1 VRHCHHST
9 SLIIEGSALARNGY
23 GRPSPDPFADEDLA
37 LVAFPGSA
45 PDEDGYVAALDPAQP
60 SLLVIV
66 LSAACGIAG
75 GVVALYLCYIVLDVS
90 VQLTAFAVAVGLCL
104 GLGLAGAGFSA
115 LTGNR
120 AALKN
125 IVFSCALI
133 TVTALFLGV
142 CMLVGAVAALLLIR
156 PVG

>member
-1 VRHCHHST
+1 M
-9 SLIIEGSALARNGY
+9 ARNGY

-37 LVAFPGSA
+37 MVASPGFT
-45 PDEDGYVAALDPAQP
+45 PEEDEYVAALDPAQP
-60 SLLVIV
+60 SLPVIV

-75 GVVALYLCYIVLDVS
+75 GVVALYLSYIVLDVS
-90 VQLTAFAVAVGLCL
+90 VQLTVFAVVLGLCL

-120 AALKN
+120 AAVKN

-133 TVTALFLGV
+133 AVTTLFLGI
-142 CMLVGAVAALLLIR
+142 CMLVGAVAALLVIR